1 MQGASS
7 DAVSGRVIQ
16 NRGWWAR
23 WAPRLGEY
31 TVITPIPDAVRACD
45 LATKGLRLL
54 FLPFLLRYAELLK
67 GISD

>member
-31 TVITPIPDAVRACD
+31 TVITPIPEAVRACD
-45 LATKGLRLL
+45 LAT
-54 FLPFLLRYAELLK
+54 
-67 GISD
+67 